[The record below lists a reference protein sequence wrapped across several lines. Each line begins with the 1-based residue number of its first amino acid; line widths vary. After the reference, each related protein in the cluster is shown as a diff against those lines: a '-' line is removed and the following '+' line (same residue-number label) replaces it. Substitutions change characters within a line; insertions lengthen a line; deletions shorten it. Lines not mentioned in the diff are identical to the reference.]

1 MLLKSPYNS
10 GTPTV
15 KLPRRKSRVAE
26 AGFTLIEIVI
36 VSVLMLSLVIVTWN
50 ALLMLDLGTR
60 RMSEQTSALAI
71 VQGKLEE
78 IRNESYNP
86 PTSPYTAATLTT
98 TTNVSFAIDA
108 AGTNFLVNGQM
119 IIEYKPA
126 AVGHLVTVTASFT
139 NFGKSYSPQVQTVI
153 NKFSKIE

>member
-78 IRNESYNP
+78 IRLVPYNP
-86 PTSPYTAATLTT
+86 PTSPYTAQSVTDISEVA
-98 TTNVSFAIDA
+98 FAIDA
-108 AGTNFLVNGQM
+108 AGTDFLVNGRM
-119 IIEYKPA
+119 TVEYKPA

-139 NFGKSYSPQVQTVI
+139 NFGKAYSPQVQTVI
-153 NKFSKIE
+153 NTFSKIE